1 MTKVSFALA
10 LLGFAPPAAPGTQST
25 APPWVQLVPFVLLF
39 VVMFMVLI
47 LPQSRKEKQRKAM
60 LSAMKVGDKV
70 VAAAGV
76 VGVVVSI
83 RDQYV
88 TLRSEDAK
96 LEVLK
101 SSIQDVVERK
111 A

>member
-1 MTKVSFALA
+1 MTTAFLCWALIA
-10 LLGFAPPAAPGTQST
+10 FAPPATPGTQST
-25 APPWVQLVPFVLLF
+25 APPWVQLVPFILLF
-39 VVMFMVLI
+39 VVMYLVLI
-47 LPQSRKEKQRKAM
+47 LPQSRKEKQRRAM
-60 LSAMKVGDKV
+60 LSAVKVGDKV

-83 RDQYV
+83 RDQHV

-101 SSIQDVVERK
+101 SSIQEVVERK

>member
-1 MTKVSFALA
+1 MTTAFLCWALIA
-10 LLGFAPPAAPGTQST
+10 FAPPANPGTQST
-25 APPWVQLVPFVLLF
+25 APPWVQLVPFILLF
-39 VVMFMVLI
+39 VVMYLVLI
-47 LPQSRKEKQRKAM
+47 LPQSRKEKQRRAM
-60 LSAMKVGDKV
+60 LSAVKVGDKV

-83 RDQYV
+83 RDHHV

-101 SSIQDVVERK
+101 SSIQEVIERK

>member
-1 MTKVSFALA
+1 MTTAFLSWAVM
-10 LLGFAPPAAPGTQST
+10 GFAPPASPGTQST
-25 APPWVQLVPFVLLF
+25 MPPWAQLVPFVLLF
-39 VVMFMVLI
+39 VVMYMVLI

-60 LSAMKVGDKV
+60 LAELKVGDKV

-76 VGVVVSI
+76 VGVVVGI
-83 RDQYV
+83 REQSV

-96 LEVLK
+96 MEVLK
-101 SSIQDVVERK
+101 SSIQEVIERK